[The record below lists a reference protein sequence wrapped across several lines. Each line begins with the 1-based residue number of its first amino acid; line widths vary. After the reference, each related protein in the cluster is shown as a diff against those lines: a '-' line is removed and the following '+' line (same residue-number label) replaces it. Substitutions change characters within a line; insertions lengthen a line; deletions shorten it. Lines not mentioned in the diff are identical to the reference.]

1 MYDGETLTNICIRV
15 YRDSPKDPGAPITA
29 EYVMTELSSFLAYYD
44 FDQKRLPDSTAKI
57 RHRNQTIL
65 VKDHDSEEDVIMLE
79 GDSDPYFQ
87 DAGKNNV
94 IPTHIPYAVGVMV
107 VQPGSDVRSG
117 RIHTFFSEDYSPL
130 LHPRLKDRS
139 VILLKDFI
147 HRVMNIVSANP
158 KMHIVYFHNFSAFDG
173 IFLIK
178 HLVMHHS
185 SLTLKPL
192 MRNSRLYELNVY
204 SGKKLLFT
212 CRDSLNLLPGTLAK
226 LGESLCPE
234 LGGKGSFDHAKL
246 EVIELKDKKDEI
258 LTYLKQ
264 DILLLGG
271 IMQKAQKLC
280 WEQYSVDIEEVITN
294 SSLSLRIFRSL
305 FYDASS
311 YPIHIPSRNE
321 DKYIRRGYYGGH
333 TDVYIRSGTD
343 LYYYDVNSLY
353 PFIMKSFSMP
363 GGKPVWKGN
372 LANADLSNLFGF
384 IEAYVYCP
392 AEIKR
397 PFLPYRGEF
406 VGVYYSEELKYAKSL
421 GYTVIPLS
429 GYIFEEMESPFK
441 SYVSTLFESRLQA
454 KKEGNDALS
463 FVYKILMNSLY
474 GRFGINPEST
484 LTEICDFQR
493 YRKLMQDP
501 SFVSAYNISKENY
514 IVSYR
519 SNMDDEMYQ
528 WEPPKNSAVHISA
541 AVTANARII
550 CTPLYQGMTATTL
563 TLTRLCWVA
572 LSLRR
577 DSPR

>member
-1 MYDGETLTNICIRV
+1 
-15 YRDSPKDPGAPITA
+15 
-29 EYVMTELSSFLAYYD
+29 
-44 FDQKRLPDSTAKI
+44 
-57 RHRNQTIL
+57 
-65 VKDHDSEEDVIMLE
+65 
-79 GDSDPYFQ
+79 
-87 DAGKNNV
+87 
-94 IPTHIPYAVGVMV
+94 
-107 VQPGSDVRSG
+107 
-117 RIHTFFSEDYSPL
+117 
-130 LHPRLKDRS
+130 
-139 VILLKDFI
+139 
-147 HRVMNIVSANP
+147 
-158 KMHIVYFHNFSAFDG
+158 
-173 IFLIK
+173 
-178 HLVMHHS
+178 
-185 SLTLKPL
+185 
-192 MRNSRLYELNVY
+192 
-204 SGKKLLFT
+204 
-212 CRDSLNLLPGTLAK
+212 
-226 LGESLCPE
+226 
-234 LGGKGSFDHAKL
+234 
-246 EVIELKDKKDEI
+246 
-258 LTYLKQ
+258 
-264 DILLLGG
+264 
-271 IMQKAQKLC
+271 MQKAQKLC

-305 FYDASS
+305 F
-311 YPIHIPSRNE
+311 
-321 DKYIRRGYYGGH
+321 
-333 TDVYIRSGTD
+333 
-343 LYYYDVNSLY
+343 YDVNSLY

-397 PFLPYRGEF
+397 PFLPYRGKDKTLIFPTGEF

-541 AVTANARII
+541 AVTANARIYMYPFI
-550 CTPLYQGMTATTL
+550 SRDDCYYTDTDSVVLGSPLPEEGLSSIELGKFKLEDHIKEGIFYAPKSYWYCTEVDKEVLKFKGAAKSYVTKEWFQNKKEDPTYSKDFEVENLFTRDWANLRVTLQKKSYHLGKEQNNKRIHLRDGTTL
-563 TLTRLCWVA
+563 PIHMKDISAIEDLSPKMSKSLIYNLRTLHEKIMKNEAIKKEEEQLEKQESEDTKHTLEDN
-572 LSLRR
+572 S
-577 DSPR
+577 DPDP